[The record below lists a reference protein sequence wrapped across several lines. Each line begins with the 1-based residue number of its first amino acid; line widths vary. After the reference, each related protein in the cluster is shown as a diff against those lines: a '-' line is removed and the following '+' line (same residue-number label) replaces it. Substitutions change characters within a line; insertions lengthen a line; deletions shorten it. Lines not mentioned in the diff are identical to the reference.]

1 MGKGSGRVGT
11 WGTAIAIKDA
21 QIANARLVL
30 LIDSA
35 PVSQLRPS
43 MRDQRSP
50 AVACP
55 CPAAIC
61 AACHLRG
68 RRGGRT
74 GSARGAGKED
84 VAIERTGKCG
94 GHQPFAPNFIATA
107 IIADASRYTPR
118 DEARGGEGRK
128 DRKST
133 RLNSSH

>member
-1 MGKGSGRVGT
+1 MLIHASAAPQIFRNWVGWRQEIMWKGSGRVGT

-74 GSARGAGKED
+74 GSG
-84 VAIERTGKCG
+84 
-94 GHQPFAPNFIATA
+94 P
-107 IIADASRYTPR
+107 
-118 DEARGGEGRK
+118 RGGEGGRRYWAHRK
-128 DRKST
+128 MRRESAVKIGREQCRARECTD
-133 RLNSSH
+133 

>member
-1 MGKGSGRVGT
+1 MLIHASAAPQMFRNWVGWRQEIMWKGSGRVGT

-30 LIDSA
+30 FIDSA

-50 AVACP
+50 AVACR

-68 RRGGRT
+68 RRSEEHTSELQSLMRR
-74 GSARGAGKED
+74 SYAVFCLK
-84 VAIERTGKCG
+84 KKKK
-94 GHQPFAPNFIATA
+94 
-107 IIADASRYTPR
+107 II
-118 DEARGGEGRK
+118 K
-128 DRKST
+128 
-133 RLNSSH
+133 

>member
-1 MGKGSGRVGT
+1 MVMHVYAAQQIVRDWVGCLQEIMGEGSGRVGT

-74 GSARGAGKED
+74 GSG
-84 VAIERTGKCG
+84 
-94 GHQPFAPNFIATA
+94 P
-107 IIADASRYTPR
+107 
-118 DEARGGEGRK
+118 RGGEGGRR
-128 DRKST
+128 D
-133 RLNSSH
+133 

>member
-1 MGKGSGRVGT
+1 MAVCRAAQSPGLRRLGGMLIHASAAPQIFRNWVGWRQEIMWKGSGRVGT

-50 AVACP
+50 VVACP
-55 CPAAIC
+55 
-61 AACHLRG
+61 
-68 RRGGRT
+68 
-74 GSARGAGKED
+74 
-84 VAIERTGKCG
+84 
-94 GHQPFAPNFIATA
+94 
-107 IIADASRYTPR
+107 
-118 DEARGGEGRK
+118 